1 MRMIRLAAYAVTLL
15 LAQLACAQAKETPA
29 SGASASTDNAAART
43 SATPSATASPSPPTA
58 DAAGQEM
65 PEGVN
70 RERLKAQ
77 AEELT
82 RAFER
87 RDYAAAVDLTHPKVA
102 ELAGGRTAMIAF
114 LEKSMKEME
123 GEGLKIESFTV
134 GEPRDFVGVGR
145 RVFAVLPTAM
155 KATFGKQSVTSEG
168 NWIAVSEDGGGNWT
182 FVNLERGA
190 ERERVRTLFPE
201 AADKL
206 RLPETGPPAARK
218 GP

>member
-1 MRMIRLAAYAVTLL
+1 MLRLTALAAALL
-15 LAQLACAQAKETPA
+15 LAQLACAQAREAPA
-29 SGASASTDNAAART
+29 ASSANGAAASPDNAAAQP
-43 SATPSATASPSPPTA
+43 SATPDATALPSPA
-58 DAAGQEM
+58 DAAQQEV
-65 PEGVN
+65 PAGVN

-87 RDYAAAVDLTHPKVA
+87 RDYAAAVDLTHTKVA
-102 ELAGGRTAMIAF
+102 ELAGGRAAMIAF

-145 RVFAVLPTAM
+145 RVFAVLPTTM
-155 KATFGKQSVTSEG
+155 KATFGKQAVTSEG
-168 NWIAVSEDGGGNWT
+168 NWVAVSEDRGENWT

-206 RLPETGPPAARK
+206 RLPQTGPPEIRK
-218 GP
+218 VP